1 MSRCAFN
8 VPSIAQGGPMATS
21 VSELT
26 LSDPRLPE
34 IWRRLQGRTRSVSP
48 FLTWTWFRALAAVP
62 EVSADVRVLLAESGG
77 DVLGVLPVERR
88 RSSDGLHVLGP
99 AGGHWLAPD
108 HVDVLAAAEHRE
120 QVAAAVTR
128 HLATA
133 AWDLLDFEGL
143 AADGALRAALDGLR
157 RPTFVRLPGQTVLA
171 PYVRLESREPG
182 VLLPSRNLR
191 QQVAR
196 GLRACEQTGG
206 GLRMAT
212 SPAEVRRLLPV
223 LMQLH
228 NERFGSESQ
237 VFASPARRRFH
248 LEAAALLAERGMA
261 RVYWLETEGREAAL
275 LYAFRSDERLYYYS
289 MGLRPDVGRSPGLT
303 LLGQTL
309 LAAAQEGLREFDLL
323 RGDHAFKL
331 RFASG
336 SRADRRVRLLRAT
349 PRSARWALGRL
360 PGRSRH
366 LRAVADVPSRRRA
379 SPVSR

>member
-1 MSRCAFN
+1 M
-8 VPSIAQGGPMATS
+8 PTS
-21 VSELT
+21 VAELT
-26 LSDPRLPE
+26 LSDPRLLDVWPG
-34 IWRRLQGRTRSVSP
+34 LQESARCLSP
-48 FLTWTWFRALAAVP
+48 FLTWEWFRALAAVP
-62 EVSADVRVLLAESGG
+62 EVSTDVRVLLVEDGG
-77 DVLGVLPVERR
+77 AVLGLLPVERR
-88 RSSDGLHVLGP
+88 CSSERLHVLGL

-108 HVDVLAAAEHRE
+108 HVDVLAVAEHCE

-128 HLATA
+128 HLAAA
-133 AWDLLDFEGL
+133 AWDLLDLEGL
-143 AADGALRAALDGLR
+143 AAEGALRAALDGLR
-157 RPTFVRLPGQTVLA
+157 RPTLVRLPDQKVLA

-196 GLRACEQTGG
+196 GLRACEQAGG
-206 GLRMAT
+206 GLRVAT
-212 SPAEVRRLLPV
+212 SPAEIRRLLPV

-248 LEAAALLAERGMA
+248 LGAAALLAERGMA
-261 RVYWLETEGREAAL
+261 RVYWLENEGQEAAL
-275 LYAFRSDERLYYYS
+275 LYAFRVDERLYYYS

-331 RFASG
+331 RFSSD
-336 SRADRRVRLLRAT
+336 SRADVRIRLLRAT

-360 PGRSRH
+360 PDRSRQ
-366 LRAVADVPSRRRA
+366 LRAVVGVLRRRRTT
-379 SPVSR
+379 SVSR

>member
-1 MSRCAFN
+1 M
-8 VPSIAQGGPMATS
+8 PTS
-21 VSELT
+21 VTELT
-26 LSDPRLPE
+26 LRDPRLLAAWPE
-34 IWRRLQGRTRSVSP
+34 LQERARSLSP
-48 FLTWTWFRALAAVP
+48 FLTGEWFRALDAVP
-62 EVSADVRVLLAESGG
+62 EVSTDVRVLLVEDG
-77 DVLGVLPVERR
+77 DAVLGVLPVERR

-108 HVDVLAAAEHRE
+108 HVDVLAAAEHGE

-128 HLATA
+128 HLAAA

-143 AADGALRAALDGLR
+143 AADGALRAALNALR
-157 RPTFVRLPGQTVLA
+157 RPTVVRLPDQTVLA
-171 PYVRLESREPG
+171 PYVRLGSREPR

-196 GLRACEQTGG
+196 GLRTCEQTGG
-206 GLRMAT
+206 GLRVAT
-212 SPAEVRRLLPV
+212 SPREIRRLLPV

-228 NERFGSESQ
+228 NERFGSDSQ

-261 RVYWLETEGREAAL
+261 RVYWLETEGQEAAL
-275 LYAFRSDERLYYYS
+275 LYALRAGERLYYYS
-289 MGLRPDVGRSPGLT
+289 MGFRLDLGRSPGLT

-309 LAAAQEGLREFDLL
+309 LAAAQDGLQEFDLL

-331 RFASG
+331 RYAS
-336 SRADRRVRLLRAT
+336 DTRVDLRLRLLRAT

-360 PGRSRH
+360 ANRSRH
-366 LRAVADVPSRRRA
+366 VRAVADELSRRRA
-379 SPVSR
+379 TSVSR